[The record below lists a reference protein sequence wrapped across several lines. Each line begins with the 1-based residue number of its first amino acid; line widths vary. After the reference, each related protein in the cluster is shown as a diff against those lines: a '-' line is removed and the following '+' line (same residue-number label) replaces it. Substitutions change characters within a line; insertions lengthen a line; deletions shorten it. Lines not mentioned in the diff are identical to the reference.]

1 MHRGEEVRGKGSG
14 WNSDFVGSSR
24 MIFVVFF
31 FAKFHFSMKRLGHLV
46 CKEISLH
53 NTTASEL

>member
-1 MHRGEEVRGKGSG
+1 MDRGEEVRGKGSG
-14 WNSDFVGSSR
+14 WNSDLVGSSR
-24 MIFVVFF
+24 MIFVCF
-31 FAKFHFSMKRLGHLV
+31 FAKFHFSMKRLGHLI